1 MPSTL
6 AISAWVWC
14 RSRRSCRS
22 CGPTKVLAMA
32 GRFTKLQKS
41 NRCLKTYNTLTRKE
55 KNCAIWC
62 VSPVAERAKKAA
74 TREGNRPQTGRRD
87 DDSQNINPW
96 FVLGVRVQHQP
107 LEGGPG
113 RPPGLPRRHGRVDQH
128 PWHRGLAPAQGRT
141 RPPPL
146 PLDRPLRAP
155 RCQNTGDGRS
165 V

>member
-62 VSPVAERAKKAA
+62 VSPVAERAKKAV

-96 FVLGVRVQHQP
+96 CVLRVPFPPQP
-107 LEGGPG
+107 PGAGPG
-113 RPPGLPRRHGRVDQH
+113 RPPGLPPPHSRPEHHAR
-128 PWHRGLAPAQGRT
+128 HRGLPPAWGGVL
-141 RPPPL
+141 PPPH
-146 PLDRPLRAP
+146 PV
-155 RCQNTGDGRS
+155 DG
-165 V
+165 VIGTA